1 MVVSNN
7 FRKFV
12 AENGTYCPLRQKRR
26 MIDQFLNYLRYERY
40 RSPQTVQTYEESL
53 REFESY
59 ISLRDNGLSLKSV
72 DTDIIR
78 DWMESLM
85 DKGNSAST
93 IDKNLSALRSFYRFA
108 LKRKLVERDPAHA
121 VAGLKKAKPLPQ
133 FVRESEMNRL
143 LDDFEWGDTF
153 KDVRARTLLV
163 LLYET
168 GIRRSELVGLNDVDV
183 DFVTGQLKVTGKR
196 NKQRIVPFGEE
207 LSMQLQRYLAARKET
222 FEVEADGAL
231 FLNDKG
237 CRLTGVQ
244 LYQTVRKYLS
254 LVTTLKKRSP
264 HVLRHSFATAMLN
277 NGAGLEGISKLL
289 GHVSV
294 STTEIY
300 THTTFEQLKRVYK
313 DAHPRA

>member
-1 MVVSNN
+1 
-7 FRKFV
+7 
-12 AENGTYCPLRQKRR
+12 
-26 MIDQFLNYLRYERY
+26 MIDQFLNYLRHERY
-40 RSPQTVQTYEESL
+40 RSSQTVQTYEKAL

-59 ISLRDNGLSLKSV
+59 ISLRDNGLSLKSA
-72 DTDIIR
+72 DADIIR

-93 IDKNLSALRSFYRFA
+93 IDKKLSALRSFYRFS

-121 VAGLKKAKPLPQ
+121 IAGVKKAKPLPQ

-143 LDDFEWGDTF
+143 LDDVEWGNDF
-153 KDVRARTLLV
+153 KDVRTRTLLLV
-163 LLYET
+163 LYET
-168 GIRRSELVGLNDVDV
+168 GIRRSELTGLNDADV
-183 DFVTGQLKVTGKR
+183 DLAAGQLKVTGKR

-207 LSMQLQRYLAARKET
+207 LAMQLKRYLAVRKDT
-222 FEVEADGAL
+222 FGMVADGAL
-231 FLNDKG
+231 FLSDKG
-237 CRLTGVQ
+237 CRLSGDQ

-289 GHVSV
+289 GHASA